1 MPDTNLKY
9 TSENVETGS
18 VFDILVGNLLAYR
31 AEEWGWSE
39 QDYTKISEEFA
50 DATSND
56 LYYLPAGNYKVSNFP
71 VSLLPTELNIQNT
84 EFVNL
89 QVITD
94 STGAKTYWLNILNK
108 TYYASIPSSG
118 LSSITWNDASEIGK
132 GSDITTIHVSNTAPT
147 ISDNGSHIWVDTSN
161 VSTNGY
167 ASMKQWDNTTSTWK
181 DFVIPGM
188 MDKSIYDPTGKN
200 TDPFIYV
207 MDKLEEVA
215 GDYAQF
221 IRHKNNELTLIHV
234 TSEEKDIYNN
244 DLLTLDQISQ
254 MFGTGGSI
262 YEEMVNFIENETAEQ
277 FGTED
282 FSARLTAIEDALNEH
297 IENHIDDTKVTYWD
311 NKANA
316 DHTHNLDNRVTITG
330 NNIEGALTSELDS
343 MPSDQYWYSVCYGNG
358 KLVAVAQNTNIMA
371 YSIDGINWT
380 QGTMPS
386 SQQWSSVC
394 YGNSKYVATVA
405 GNNGSNIFAYSTDG
419 ISWTEGNMPSNRRW
433 CSVCYGDGKYVAV
446 TNGSNTMAYSTDGIN
461 WTQGTM
467 TDFAPWSS
475 VCYGKDKFVVVSISD
490 SIVSGIMAYSTD
502 GINWTQGNMPI
513 GSISWNSVCYG
524 NGKFVAVA
532 SDRTG
537 NAGTDIF
544 AYSTDGISW
553 TQGTMPSSYK
563 WRSVCYG
570 DGKYVAVANGG
581 ITDNTIVYSTDGINW
596 TSGSLDSTSWISI
609 CYSNSKFVAIA
620 WTNGSK
626 TAVITF
632 RGFPLSQVSTEAK
645 ERIYQ
650 LTSLDELENPIS
662 ETDLAD
668 KYHNGNTLYIENA
681 DGSTEWWKII
691 DNTKLGK
698 EPSIEGQEGN
708 MPSTQYWSSVCYGNG
723 KYVAVVTNSNI
734 MAYSIDGISWTQGTM
749 PSSQQWSSVCYGNSK
764 YVAVGSRGGG
774 GISNIMAY
782 SIDGINWTQG
792 TMPSSEQWTSVCY
805 GNGKYIAVA
814 YNTNTYGYSTDGISW
829 TQGTMPSSK
838 TWSSVCYGN
847 GKYVAVAG
855 GINSNIM
862 AYSTDGLSWTQG
874 NMPSSQKWYSVCYG
888 NGKYVAVVGYSSNTN
903 IYAYSTDGISWTQ
916 GTMPSSQ
923 LWNEVCY
930 GNDKFVAIAINTNIM
945 AYSTDGI
952 SWTQGNMPGSTYW
965 NSVCYGNDKYVAVAT
980 NDDSLY
986 AFTISDFRDGLRLFS
1001 TTLSSMDFSNIL
1013 NKPDTLS
1020 GYGITDGVLSSDL
1033 DEYHTTIEA
1042 LQNLEFVPEGYDVA
1056 SIGSN
1061 DLYLAV
1067 QKRVNANT
1075 EMSIDSSLFDI
1086 VLNDP
1091 GQETVSKF
1099 AMLNDEEMNGVKNLS
1114 LMSFMPSEQYWPSV
1128 CYGNDKFVAIADLTN
1143 IMAYSTDG
1151 ISWTQGNM
1159 PNSQNWYSVCY
1170 GNGKYVA
1177 IGFGTTMAYSTDGI
1191 NWTQGNMPS
1200 RQSWRIVC
1208 DGNDKFVAI
1217 TNDNDSTNIMAYSTD
1232 GISWTQGNMPSNQH
1246 WMSVCYGNGKFV
1258 AVAGN
1263 SASNIFAYSTD
1274 GINWTQGNMPSSI
1287 GWSSVC
1293 YGNGKYVAIAY
1304 YSNIMAYSTDG
1315 INWTQG
1321 TLPSDRSWWS
1331 VCYGNGKYIAMCGG
1345 RGLVKSNIMAYST
1358 DGISWTQGTMPIS
1371 QIWSSVC
1378 YGNGKYVAVAYYSNT
1393 MANLYLPVQI
1403 GDTYIN
1409 TKEEFVPFSKFPS
1422 FDATSKYFTTEY
1434 STDSANPNWSSQGIG
1449 RVIKIDKTQN
1459 NTVLDN
1465 VTIATYNSL
1474 NVILNVKW
1482 DTTKGLVFSFSI
1494 QSAITSLNSIYNG
1507 LNTSA
1512 DSVNTYLEDAL
1523 ILANSLVS

>member
-1 MPDTNLKY
+1 MPDTNQKY

-31 AEEWGWSE
+31 AKEWGWSE

-50 DATSND
+50 DAASND

-71 VSLLPTELNIQNT
+71 VSLLPTELNIQST

-89 QVITD
+89 QVIAN
-94 STGAKTYWLNILNK
+94 STSAKTYWLNILNK
-108 TYYASIPSSG
+108 TYYASIPNAG
-118 LSSITWNDASEIGK
+118 LSSITWNDASDIGK
-132 GSDITTIHVSNTAPT
+132 GSDVTTIHVSNTAPT

-188 MDKSIYDPTGKN
+188 MDKSVYDPTGKN

-262 YEEMVNFIENETAEQ
+262 YEEMINFIESETAEQ

-282 FSARLTAIEDALNEH
+282 FSAQLTEIEDALNEH
-297 IENHIDDTKVTYWD
+297 ITNHIDDTKITYWD

-330 NNIEGALTSELDS
+330 NDIKDILGIENGSIPNAQSW
-343 MPSDQYWYSVCYGNG
+343 QSVCYGNG
-358 KLVAVAQNTNIMA
+358 KYVATAYGTTMA
-371 YSIDGINWT
+371 YSTDGISWNIGNMPSEQQWCSVCYGNGKFVAISYANNKYAYSTDGINWT
-380 QGTMPS
+380 GGSMPRDHYWCSVCYGNGKYVAVANNSNTMAYSTDGISWTKGTMPS
-386 SQQWSSVC
+386 SQEWKSVY
-394 YGNSKYVATVA
+394 YGNGKYVAVA
-405 GNNGSNIFAYSTDG
+405 GNTNIMAYSTDG
-419 ISWTEGNMPSNRRW
+419 ISWTEGNMPSSQYW
-433 CSVCYGDGKYVAV
+433 WSVCYGNGKYVAI
-446 TNGSNTMAYSTDGIN
+446 AY
-461 WTQGTM
+461 
-467 TDFAPWSS
+467 
-475 VCYGKDKFVVVSISD
+475 KSD
-490 SIVSGIMAYSTD
+490 IMAYSTD
-502 GINWTQGNMPI
+502 GISWTEGNMPNNED
-513 GSISWNSVCYG
+513 WYSVCYG

-532 SDRTG
+532 EST
-537 NAGTDIF
+537 NIM

-553 TQGTMPSSYK
+553 TQGTMPSSQSWY
-563 WRSVCYG
+563 SVCYG
-570 DGKYVAVANGG
+570 NDKYVTVG
-581 ITDNTIVYSTDGINW
+581 Y
-596 TSGSLDSTSWISI
+596 GSNIS
-609 CYSNSKFVAIA
+609 
-620 WTNGSK
+620 
-626 TAVITF
+626 AVITF

-698 EPSIEGQEGN
+698 EASIEGQKGINVPANKQWHSVCYGNGKFVAVADPSDIMAYSTDGINWTQGN
-708 MPSTQYWSSVCYGNG
+708 MPSNRYWNSVCYGNG
-723 KYVAVVTNSNI
+723 KYVAVNGGPGDINT
-734 MAYSIDGISWTQGTM
+734 MA
-749 PSSQQWSSVCYGNSK
+749 
-764 YVAVGSRGGG
+764 
-774 GISNIMAY
+774 
-782 SIDGINWTQG
+782 
-792 TMPSSEQWTSVCY
+792 
-805 GNGKYIAVA
+805 
-814 YNTNTYGYSTDGISW
+814 YSTDGISW
-829 TQGTMPSSK
+829 TQGNLPGSKPWLSVCYGNGKFVAVANTSNIMAYSTDGINWAEGNMPIEEDWYSVCYGNDKFVAVSYDNNIMAYSTDGISWTLGNMPSNQR
-838 TWSSVCYGN
+838 WSSVCYGN

-855 GINSNIM
+855 SINSSIFAYSTDGISWTEGTMPSNQSWQEVCYGNDKFVAVSFTGKM
-862 AYSTDGLSWTQG
+862 AYSTDGINWSEST
-874 NMPSSQKWYSVCYG
+874 MPDKNWYSVCYG
-888 NGKYVAVVGYSSNTN
+888 NGKYVAVGTNTDF
-903 IYAYSTDGISWTQ
+903 S
-916 GTMPSSQ
+916 
-923 LWNEVCY
+923 
-930 GNDKFVAIAINTNIM
+930 
-945 AYSTDGI
+945 
-952 SWTQGNMPGSTYW
+952 
-965 NSVCYGNDKYVAVAT
+965 
-980 NDDSLY
+980 Y

-1033 DEYHTTIEA
+1033 DEYRTKIEA

-1056 SIGSN
+1056 SVGSN

-1067 QKRVNANT
+1067 QKRVDSST

-1099 AMLNDEEMNGVKNLS
+1099 AMLNDEKKSGIKNLS
-1114 LMSFMPSEQYWPSV
+1114 LVNHIVHNLWSCIY
-1128 CYGNDKFVAIADLTN
+1128 YADGKYIIVARESN

-1151 ISWTQGNM
+1151 ISWTEGNM
-1159 PNSQNWYSVCY
+1159 PVIQNWRSVCYGNDKFVAIGGDSTTIMAYSTDGISWTEGNMPSYQDWRSVCY

-1177 IGFGTTMAYSTDGI
+1177 VANNSNTMAYSTDGISWTEGNMPSREYWGSVCYGNGKFVAIASSTTNMAYSTDGI
-1191 NWTQGNMPS
+1191 NWTQGNMP
-1200 RQSWRIVC
+1200 I
-1208 DGNDKFVAI
+1208 
-1217 TNDNDSTNIMAYSTD
+1217 STY
-1232 GISWTQGNMPSNQH
+1232 WE
-1246 WMSVCYGNGKFV
+1246 
-1258 AVAGN
+1258 
-1263 SASNIFAYSTD
+1263 
-1274 GINWTQGNMPSSI
+1274 
-1287 GWSSVC
+1287 
-1293 YGNGKYVAIAY
+1293 
-1304 YSNIMAYSTDG
+1304 
-1315 INWTQG
+1315 
-1321 TLPSDRSWWS
+1321 
-1331 VCYGNGKYIAMCGG
+1331 
-1345 RGLVKSNIMAYST
+1345 
-1358 DGISWTQGTMPIS
+1358 
-1371 QIWSSVC
+1371 SVC
-1378 YGNGKYVAVAYYSNT
+1378 YGNGKYVAVANSTSNMAYSTDGISWTEGNMPSSHQWVDVRYGNDKYVAISTGNTIT
-1393 MANLYLPVQI
+1393 MAYSTDGISWTEGTMPNLNNLSGLCYGNGKFVAIRNTNTIILYIPAQI
-1403 GDTYIN
+1403 GDTYLN
-1409 TKEEFVPFSKFPS
+1409 TEDEFVPFSKFPS
-1422 FDATSKYFTTEY
+1422 FNATSKYFTTEY

-1465 VTIATYNSL
+1465 VTIITYGSL

-1482 DTTKGLVFSFSI
+1482 DTAKGLVFSFSI
-1494 QSAITSLNSIYNG
+1494 QSAVTSLNSIYEG

-1512 DSVNTYLEDAL
+1512 DTVNTYLEDAL
-1523 ILANSLVS
+1523 TLINSLVS

>member
-1 MPDTNLKY
+1 MPGTDLKY

-50 DATSND
+50 DAASND

-71 VSLLPTELNIQNT
+71 VSLLPTELNIQST

-94 STGAKTYWLNILNK
+94 STSAKTYWLNILNK
-108 TYYASIPSSG
+108 TYYASIPNAG

-132 GSDITTIHVSNTAPT
+132 GADVTTIHVSNTAPT
-147 ISDNGSHIWVDTSN
+147 ISDNGSHIWIDTSN
-161 VSTNGY
+161 VNTNGY
-167 ASMKQWDNTTSTWK
+167 ASMKQWDSTTSTWK
-181 DFVIPGM
+181 GFVIPGM
-188 MDKSIYDPTGKN
+188 MDKSVYDTAGKN

-282 FSARLTAIEDALNEH
+282 FSAQLTAIEDALNEH
-297 IENHIDDTKVTYWD
+297 ITNHIDDTKITSWD
-311 NKANA
+311 NKANL

-330 NNIEGALTSELDS
+330 NDIEGILTTEQGN
-343 MPSDQYWYSVCYGNG
+343 MPSSQWWNSVCYGNG
-358 KLVAVAQNTNIMA
+358 K
-371 YSIDGINWT
+371 
-380 QGTMPS
+380 
-386 SQQWSSVC
+386 
-394 YGNSKYVATVA
+394 
-405 GNNGSNIFAYSTDG
+405 
-419 ISWTEGNMPSNRRW
+419 
-433 CSVCYGDGKYVAV
+433 YVAV
-446 TNGSNTMAYSTDGIN
+446 SDTNIMAYSTDGIN

-467 TDFAPWSS
+467 PISEDWQS
-475 VCYGKDKFVVVSISD
+475 VCYGNGKYVAVSNSNT
-490 SIVSGIMAYSTD
+490 MAYSTD
-502 GINWTQGNMPI
+502 GINWTEGTMPWQDW
-513 GSISWNSVCYG
+513 SSVCYG
-524 NGKFVAVA
+524 NGKFVAV
-532 SDRTG
+532 G
-537 NAGTDIF
+537 NTNIMAYSTDGISWNEGTMPWKGWNSVCYGNGKYVAVAESTNIM

-553 TQGTMPSSYK
+553 TQGTMPSSQR
-563 WRSVCYG
+563 WQSVCYG
-570 DGKYVAVANGG
+570 NGKFVAVAESTN
-581 ITDNTIVYSTDGINW
+581 IMAYSTDGINW
-596 TSGSLDSTSWISI
+596 NEGNMPSKQAWQSVCYGNSKYVALTWVSGSTITNIMAYSTNGISWTQGTLPSKQNWSSV
-609 CYSNSKFVAIA
+609 CYGNSKYVAVA
-620 WTNGSK
+620 NVNSTKS
-626 TAVITF
+626 AVITF

-698 EPSIEGQEGN
+698 EASVNGQE
-708 MPSTQYWSSVCYGNG
+708 
-723 KYVAVVTNSNI
+723 
-734 MAYSIDGISWTQGTM
+734 GTM
-749 PSSQQWSSVCYGNSK
+749 PSSQAWSS
-764 YVAVGSRGGG
+764 
-774 GISNIMAY
+774 
-782 SIDGINWTQG
+782 
-792 TMPSSEQWTSVCY
+792 
-805 GNGKYIAVA
+805 
-814 YNTNTYGYSTDGISW
+814 
-829 TQGTMPSSK
+829 
-838 TWSSVCYGN
+838 
-847 GKYVAVAG
+847 
-855 GINSNIM
+855 
-862 AYSTDGLSWTQG
+862 
-874 NMPSSQKWYSVCYG
+874 
-888 NGKYVAVVGYSSNTN
+888 
-903 IYAYSTDGISWTQ
+903 
-916 GTMPSSQ
+916 
-923 LWNEVCY
+923 VCY
-930 GNDKFVAIAINTNIM
+930 GNDKFVAVITNGSNIM

-952 SWTQGNMPGSTYW
+952 SWTQGNMPSSKAWTSVCYGNGKFVAVASSSTSNIMAYSTDGISWTQGTMPSNGYW
-965 NSVCYGNDKYVAVAT
+965 NSVCYGNDKYVAVGSNT
-980 NDDSLY
+980 NIMAYSTDGISWSKGSMPSSRLWQSVCYGNGKYVVIGNTSDMAYSTDGISWTEGNMPSNQYWYSVCYGNGKYVAIPWGSNDMAYSTDGISWTEGNMPSNQYWYSVCYGNGKFVAVVYNSNIMAYSTDGINWTQGNMPSSETWKSVCYGNGKFVAVAINTNLSY

-1033 DEYHTTIEA
+1033 DEYRTKIEA

-1056 SIGSN
+1056 SVGSN

-1067 QKRVNANT
+1067 QKRVNTNT

-1099 AMLNDEEMNGVKNLS
+1099 AMLNDEKRSGIKNFGLKGNMPYNKQWRS
-1114 LMSFMPSEQYWPSV
+1114 VCYGNDKFVAVATNASGIGNDKYAYSTDGISWTEGTMPSSRYWYSVCYGNDKFVAMSSSIMAYSTNGINWTEGNMPSSQNWYSV
-1128 CYGNDKFVAIADLTN
+1128 CYGNDKFVAIGEGSN

-1151 ISWTQGNM
+1151 ISWTEGNM
-1159 PNSQNWYSVCY
+1159 PSSQPWYSVCY

-1177 IGFGTTMAYSTDGI
+1177 ITMII
-1191 NWTQGNMPS
+1191 NES
-1200 RQSWRIVC
+1200 
-1208 DGNDKFVAI
+1208 
-1217 TNDNDSTNIMAYSTD
+1217 Y
-1232 GISWTQGNMPSNQH
+1232 
-1246 WMSVCYGNGKFV
+1246 
-1258 AVAGN
+1258 
-1263 SASNIFAYSTD
+1263 
-1274 GINWTQGNMPSSI
+1274 
-1287 GWSSVC
+1287 
-1293 YGNGKYVAIAY
+1293 
-1304 YSNIMAYSTDG
+1304 
-1315 INWTQG
+1315 
-1321 TLPSDRSWWS
+1321 
-1331 VCYGNGKYIAMCGG
+1331 
-1345 RGLVKSNIMAYST
+1345 NIMAYST
-1358 DGISWTQGTMPIS
+1358 DGISWTQGTLPGSQDWISVCHGNDKFVAVGGGNDSTNIYAYSTDGISWTQGTMPS
-1371 QIWSSVC
+1371 RQRWYLVC
-1378 YGNGKYVAVAYYSNT
+1378 YGNGKYVAITVGDIRYSITAYSTDGINWVEGTTPGTSIIWESMCYGNGKYVAIAGGTNI
-1393 MANLYLPVQI
+1393 MLILYLPTQI

-1422 FDATSKYFTTEY
+1422 FDTTSKYFTTEY
-1434 STDSANPNWSSQGIG
+1434 STDSVNPNWSSQGIG

-1465 VTIATYNSL
+1465 VTIATYSFL

-1494 QSAITSLNSIYNG
+1494 NSAVTSLNSIYNG

-1512 DSVNTYLEDAL
+1512 DSVNAYLEDAL
-1523 ILANSLVS
+1523 TLVNSLVS

>member
-50 DATSND
+50 DAASND

-71 VSLLPTELNIQNT
+71 VSLLPTELNIQST

-89 QVITD
+89 QVIAD

-108 TYYASIPSSG
+108 TYYASIPSAG
-118 LSSITWNDASEIGK
+118 LSSISWNDASEIGK

-282 FSARLTAIEDALNEH
+282 FSAQLTAIEDALNEH
-297 IENHIDDTKVTYWD
+297 IENHIDDTKITSWD

-330 NNIEGALTSELDS
+330 DDIRDIMSKERGN
-343 MPSDQYWYSVCYGNG
+343 MPRSAQWYSVCYGNG
-358 KLVAVAQNTNIMA
+358 KYVAVSAYSNPNNMA
-371 YSIDGINWT
+371 YSTDGISWTEGTMPNTEEDWYSVCYGNGKYVAIAYISDVYAYSTDGISWT
-380 QGTMPS
+380 QGTMPE
-386 SQQWSSVC
+386 WSTWMSVC
-394 YGNSKYVATVA
+394 YGNDKFVAVDGGAGGASTTMAYSTDGISWTQGTISSSNQRWNSVCYGNDKFVA
-405 GNNGSNIFAYSTDG
+405 IARDTNIMAYSTDG
-419 ISWTEGNMPSNRRW
+419 ISWTEGNMPSEQDW
-433 CSVCYGDGKYVAV
+433 Y
-446 TNGSNTMAYSTDGIN
+446 
-461 WTQGTM
+461 
-467 TDFAPWSS
+467 
-475 VCYGKDKFVVVSISD
+475 
-490 SIVSGIMAYSTD
+490 
-502 GINWTQGNMPI
+502 
-513 GSISWNSVCYG
+513 SVCYG
-524 NGKFVAVA
+524 NGKYVAM
-532 SDRTG
+532 SG
-537 NAGTDIF
+537 GSFNSNIM

-553 TQGTMPSSYK
+553 TQGTMPSSAR
-563 WRSVCYG
+563 WHSVCYG
-570 DGKYVAVANGG
+570 NGKYVAVADSSYNMA
-581 ITDNTIVYSTDGINW
+581 YSTDGITW
-596 TSGSLDSTSWISI
+596 TKITINSHNSV
-609 CYSNSKFVAIA
+609 CYGNGKFVAVEA
-620 WTNGSK
+620 HNSSFS
-626 TAVITF
+626 AVITF

-698 EPSIEGQEGN
+698 ETSIEGQEGTN
-708 MPSTQYWSSVCYGNG
+708 VPANQSWQSVCYGNG
-723 KYVAVVTNSNI
+723 KYVAVSWGSNI
-734 MAYSIDGISWTQGTM
+734 MAYSTDGISWTEGSM
-749 PSSQQWSSVCYGNSK
+749 PSDSWQ
-764 YVAVGSRGGG
+764 
-774 GISNIMAY
+774 
-782 SIDGINWTQG
+782 
-792 TMPSSEQWTSVCY
+792 SVCY
-805 GNGKYIAVA
+805 GNGKYVAIA
-814 YNTNTYGYSTDGISW
+814 YNSSTMAYSTDGISW
-829 TQGTMPSSK
+829 TQGTLPSSK
-838 TWSSVCYGN
+838 QWQSVCYGN
-847 GKYVAVAG
+847 NKYVAVVWG
-855 GINSNIM
+855 SNTM
-862 AYSTDGLSWTQG
+862 AYSTDGISWTEG
-874 NMPSSQKWYSVCYG
+874 SMPSSQDWYSVCYG
-888 NGKYVAVVGYSSNTN
+888 NGKYVAVARGTTN
-903 IYAYSTDGISWTQ
+903 IYGYSTDGISWTE
-916 GTMPSSQ
+916 GNMPSSQ
-923 LWNEVCY
+923 DWYSVCY
-930 GNDKFVAIAINTNIM
+930 GNGKYVAVAASNIM
-945 AYSTDGI
+945 VYSTDGI
-952 SWTQGNMPGSTYW
+952 SWTEGTMPRSYWVLVCYGNGKFVAMGSTTTMVYSTDGISW
-965 NSVCYGNDKYVAVAT
+965 TEGTLPIHQSWESICYGNDKFVT
-980 NDDSLY
+980 TGISGPSESLIY
-986 AFTISDFRDGLRLFS
+986 AFTISDFHDGLRLFS

-1033 DEYHTTIEA
+1033 DEYRTTIEA
-1042 LQNLEFVPEGYDVA
+1042 LQNLEFVPEGYDVT
-1056 SIGSN
+1056 SVGSN

-1099 AMLNDEEMNGVKNLS
+1099 AMLNDEEMSGVKNLNLVS
-1114 LMSFMPSEQYWPSV
+1114 ILPSNESWQSVCYGNGKYVAVAYRSTIMAYSTDGISWTEGNMPSSQLWTSV
-1128 CYGNDKFVAIADLTN
+1128 CYGNDKFVAVVWNSNTN

-1159 PNSQNWYSVCY
+1159 SSSQDWNSVCY
-1170 GNGKYVA
+1170 
-1177 IGFGTTMAYSTDGI
+1177 
-1191 NWTQGNMPS
+1191 
-1200 RQSWRIVC
+1200 
-1208 DGNDKFVAI
+1208 GNDKFVAI
-1217 TNDNDSTNIMAYSTD
+1217 SERFNGSNIMAYSTD
-1232 GISWTQGNMPSNQH
+1232 GISWTSGTMPSSQQ
-1246 WMSVCYGNGKFV
+1246 WESVCYGN
-1258 AVAGN
+1258 
-1263 SASNIFAYSTD
+1263 D
-1274 GINWTQGNMPSSI
+1274 
-1287 GWSSVC
+1287 
-1293 YGNGKYVAIAY
+1293 KYVAIAGG
-1304 YSNIMAYSTDG
+1304 TD
-1315 INWTQG
+1315 
-1321 TLPSDRSWWS
+1321 D
-1331 VCYGNGKYIAMCGG
+1331 
-1345 RGLVKSNIMAYST
+1345 SNIMAYST
-1358 DGISWTQGTMPIS
+1358 DGISWTQGTMPSSQQWRSVCYGNDKFVAVSANASNIMAYSTDGIS
-1371 QIWSSVC
+1371 WTEGNISSHGSWNSIC
-1378 YGNGKYVAVAYYSNT
+1378 YGNGKYVAICGPSNT
-1393 MANLYLPVQI
+1393 MAYSTDGISWTEGTMMPSSYFWVSVCYGNDKFVAISGSGSVGSNIMTNLYIPTQV
-1403 GDTYIN
+1403 GNTYLN

-1422 FDATSKYFTTEY
+1422 FDTTSKYFTTEY
-1434 STDSANPNWSSQGIG
+1434 STDSTNPNWTSEGIG

-1465 VTIATYNSL
+1465 VTIITYNDL

-1494 QSAITSLNSIYNG
+1494 HSAVTSLNSIYEG

-1512 DSVNTYLEDAL
+1512 DSVNAYLDDAL
-1523 ILANSLVS
+1523 ILVNSLVS